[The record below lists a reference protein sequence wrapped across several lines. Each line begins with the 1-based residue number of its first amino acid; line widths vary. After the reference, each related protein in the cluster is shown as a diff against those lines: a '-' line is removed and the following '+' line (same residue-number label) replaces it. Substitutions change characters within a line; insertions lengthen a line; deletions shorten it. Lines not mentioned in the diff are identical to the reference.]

1 MKKCNIRVIY
11 LFLLALISSLSS
23 AYAGEIIV
31 KDANSF
37 YEAVKHAQP
46 GTTILVASGAYEGV
60 FYFENIKG
68 TADRPVVIAAQDPA
82 NPPHIVSTHEGMH
95 FVDAEYLEVR
105 DLVIDD
111 WRENGFHVDDGGSF
125 ETPSRHIVLKNITI
139 RGGGN
144 EKGIFHGIK
153 LTGVVEFVL
162 ENCVVENWPS
172 GGAGINM
179 LGSHEGVVTGC
190 TVRNSAGRGE
200 MGLQTKGGT
209 SDILITKNRFL
220 NAGLKALSLGGS
232 TGLSGFRPPFQG
244 YEAKNIWVEGNLI
257 VGSESAIVFASSED
271 VTVRFNTIYLPE
283 KWAVRILQDNT
294 SPGSIPCRNG
304 TFTDNIVVFQSGWLQ
319 GGINIGKGTAPET
332 FRFARNAWYCENRP
346 GRSQPYLPTLEED
359 GIYGQDPL
367 LRSPSENDFS
377 LQDGSPA
384 IGKGHTA
391 LKK

>member
-1 MKKCNIRVIY
+1 MKKCNIRAIY
-11 LFLLALISSLSS
+11 LFLLALISSLSF
-23 AYAGEIIV
+23 AYADEMIV
-31 KDANSF
+31 KDSNSF

-46 GTTILVASGAYEGV
+46 GTTILVAPGTYEGV
-60 FYFENIKG
+60 FYFEQIKG
-68 TADRPVVIAAQDPA
+68 TADQPVVIGAQDPA
-82 NPPHIVSTHEGMH
+82 NPPHIVSAHEGMH

-125 ETPSRHIVLKNITI
+125 ETPSRHIVLKNITV
-139 RGGGN
+139 RGGR
-144 EKGIFHGIK
+144 EKGTFHGIK
-153 LTGVVEFVL
+153 LTGVVNFRI
-162 ENCVVENWPS
+162 ENCIVENWPS
-172 GGAGINM
+172 GGAGIN
-179 LGSHEGVVTGC
+179 LLRSHRGIVTGC
-190 TVRNSAGRGE
+190 TVKNSPGRGE
-200 MGLQTKGGT
+200 MGFQTKGGT
-209 SDILITKNRFL
+209 SDILITGNRFFE
-220 NAGLKALSLGGS
+220 AGLKALSLGGS
-232 TGLSGFRPPFQG
+232 SGLSAFGPLFPG
-244 YEAKNIWVEGNLI
+244 YEAKNIRVEGNLV

-271 VTVRFNTIYLPE
+271 VTVQFNTIYLPE

-346 GRSQPYLPTLEED
+346 GRSQPYLPTPEED

-367 LRSPSENDFS
+367 FRSPSENDFS

-384 IGKGHTA
+384 AGKGHTA
-391 LKK
+391 LSK